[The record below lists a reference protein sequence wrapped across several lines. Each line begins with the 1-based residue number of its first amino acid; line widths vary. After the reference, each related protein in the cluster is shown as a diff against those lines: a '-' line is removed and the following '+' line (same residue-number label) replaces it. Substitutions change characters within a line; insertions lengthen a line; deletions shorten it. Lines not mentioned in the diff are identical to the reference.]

1 MKFEQF
7 LSINENIYAVEAEVE
22 EFTVTFIDEDADDAT
37 AVKTINKCLNA
48 LSDLGVMVH
57 DTKDKG
63 GQRSYNKVTIDTS
76 IIDDLYAAAR
86 AMRKALNAVDNEVAF
101 EGDIKYDGSSLN
113 ITYDE
118 NDDMVTATTHFK

>member
-22 EFTVTFIDEDADDAT
+22 EFTVTFIDEDADEAT

-76 IIDDLYAAAR
+76 IIDDLDAAAR

>member
-7 LSINENIYAVEAEVE
+7 LNLNENIYAAEAEVE
-22 EFTVTFIDEDADDAT
+22 EFMVTFIDEDADEST
-37 AVKTINKCLNA
+37 AIKTINTCLNA

-76 IIDDLYAAAR
+76 LVDDLSAVAR
-86 AMRKALNAVDNEVAF
+86 AMRKALNKVDNKVAF
-101 EGDIKYDGSSLN
+101 EGDIKYDGQSLN

-118 NDDMVTATTHFK
+118 NDDYTSAVTHFK

>member
-7 LSINENIYAVEAEVE
+7 LSLNENIYAVEAEVE

-86 AMRKALNAVDNEVAF
+86 AMRKALNAVDNKVAF
-101 EGDIKYDGSSLN
+101 EGDINYDGSSLN

>member
-7 LSINENIYAVEAEVE
+7 LNLNENIYAAEAEVE
-22 EFTVTFIDEDADDAT
+22 EFMVTFIDEDADEST
-37 AVKTINKCLNA
+37 AIKTINTCLNA

-76 IIDDLYAAAR
+76 LVDDLSAVAR
-86 AMRKALNAVDNEVAF
+86 AMRKALNKVDNKVAF
-101 EGDIKYDGSSLN
+101 EGDIKYDGHALN

-118 NDDMVTATTHFK
+118 NDDYTSAVTHFK